1 MILQTWVC
9 ATAALLVL
17 MWFISLSILFFAT
30 EDLSV
35 FYTCILCSWLNWK
48 PLKTN
53 ILKME
58 ALVEEEDFSVF
69 GFSTILGWIPVFWD
83 TYGLCGRQESS
94 FTSSKRQY
102 LINLNMY
109 VCVYIYVHIR
119 AVFPAVGSAVGG
131 SSVSCWAGRLFLLSQ
146 QLVDKTSL
154 WPFKS
159 SGCISLNKDSSIPCD
174 CLQSSPTWQSCNSE
188 MKAWINRI
196 NV

>member
-30 EDLSV
+30 EDLLV

-83 TYGLCGRQESS
+83 TYGLCGRQQSS

-109 VCVYIYVHIR
+109 VCVYICTHQ
-119 AVFPAVGSAVGG
+119 
-131 SSVSCWAGRLFLLSQ
+131 SSVPSCRLCSWRQFSKLLSW
-146 QLVDKTSL
+146 KTFFTLSAI
-154 WPFKS
+154 S
-159 SGCISLNKDSSIPCD
+159 RQDISL
-174 CLQSSPTWQSCNSE
+174 TF
-188 MKAWINRI
+188 
-196 NV
+196 